1 MKAHVVKGNVFAVV
15 FLLAARFREAVAG
28 AAGWAI
34 VFFASP
40 SCGSC
45 SSSLVGSRSCF
56 VVNHVFAVVSGMSL
70 CESAAAFTLERWWPN
85 TLRSGVRQGA
95 SPAGAARSAIPRG

>member
-15 FLLAARFREAVAG
+15 FLFAARFREAVAG

-34 VFFASP
+34 VFFVSP

-45 SSSLVGSRSCF
+45 SSSVVGSRSCF
-56 VVNHVFAVVSGMSL
+56 VVNHVFAVVAGMSL
-70 CESAAAFTLERWWPN
+70 C
-85 TLRSGVRQGA
+85 
-95 SPAGAARSAIPRG
+95 

>member
-34 VFFASP
+34 VFFVSP
-40 SCGSC
+40 P
-45 SSSLVGSRSCF
+45 V
-56 VVNHVFAVVSGMSL
+56 VFALRPWLARDLVSS
-70 CESAAAFTLERWWPN
+70 
-85 TLRSGVRQGA
+85 
-95 SPAGAARSAIPRG
+95 

>member
-15 FLLAARFREAVAG
+15 FPLAARFREAVAG

-34 VFFASP
+34 VFFVSP

-45 SSSLVGSRSCF
+45 SLSLVGSRSCF
-56 VVNHVFAVVSGMSL
+56 VVNHVFAAASGKSL
-70 CESAAAFTLERWWPN
+70 S
-85 TLRSGVRQGA
+85 
-95 SPAGAARSAIPRG
+95 